1 MFSARCGKCRSLL
14 FDVPN
19 FQGFNKPSPKVITCR
34 GCGRQY
40 TVVETADGDIIG
52 YRYGN
57 KKSKLKVE
65 QHD

>member
-1 MFSARCGKCRSLL
+1 MFFARCPKDQVLL

-19 FQGFNKPSPKVITCR
+19 FGGFNKPKPVVITCR
-34 GCGRQY
+34 SCKRKY
-40 TVVETADGDIIG
+40 TITETEDGDIIG

-57 KKSKLKVE
+57 KKSKLKIV